1 MRANQTKSASSQ
13 FVEANTKRGV
23 NQTGNAPL
31 LAMQAVTREISDRK
45 KAVELELNALRKKY
59 NDVEEELIK
68 RRRSIRT
75 GRYTPYIMACLLIL
89 FSLLFL
95 LPRVLW
101 GGFYAATTHGVVLAA
116 LIAVAALGTLCV
128 LLMIIR
134 RRFIRVGLTLLR
146 WGLAAATLVVA
157 LALRRGAGDNDYLAV
172 IILLGLS
179 MLFCEIVWI
188 RRYVKKQASSG
199 SHRVFVFAIVIF
211 LLAAALL
218 PLLPIRDRSGESFLQ
233 GGVLERTVRYDMGAD
248 GYASLTRVMLTLD
261 DTINVDKGELAV
273 LGEVALGESARAVT
287 TVAADAFTGVRSYSA
302 VRLPESVVRIDANA
316 FRESNVARLYVSSA
330 ALHLADG
337 LANSHISEIY
347 LEKAELVRLD
357 GAVLREGITLRVPA
371 QLLELYQVSY
381 PTLAERILAI

>member
-45 KAVELELNALRKKY
+45 KAVELELNALQKKY
-59 NDVEEELIK
+59 NDIEEELIK
-68 RRRSIRT
+68 RRRSIRM
-75 GRYTPYIMACLLIL
+75 GRYTPHVMACLLIL

-146 WGLAAATLVVA
+146 WGFAAATLVVA

-199 SHRVFVFAIVIF
+199 SHRVLAFAVVIF
-211 LLAAALL
+211 LLAATLL
-218 PLLPIRDRSGESFLQ
+218 PFLPIRDRSGESFLQ

-381 PTLAERILAI
+381 PALAERILAI